1 MSKSVESF
9 LESFDRLPDEAKRE
23 AALEILKRSAK
34 FDLPPLAEEA
44 LLQAAEDIFLSLD
57 KQESDHG

>member
-1 MSKSVESF
+1 MTKSVESF
-9 LESFDRLPDEAKRE
+9 LESFDRLPDESKRE

-57 KQESDHG
+57 KLESNRG